1 MEVVCVRQGDKYG
14 QEYVLMLRRMVKKFL
29 NKDLICLGDDVPM
42 KSGYEGFWSKM
53 ELFSPWVNFRPCLY
67 FDLDTFIL
75 DDCTD
80 LLIETDDLWL
90 IRDFYNKDRSNSG
103 VMILP
108 TDTERIWENH
118 FKWTRNTA
126 DGDFLTTQPHRIL
139 QDRFMGITSRKVSN
153 GVKEPSRITSYHG
166 HLKPH
171 NDEGWGKE
179 IWKTWTS
186 PQFSE
191 N

>member
-14 QEYVLMLRRMVKKFL
+14 EEYVLMLRRMVKKFL
-29 NKDLICLGDDVPM
+29 GKDLICLGDDVPM

-53 ELFSPWVNFRPCLY
+53 ELFSPWVNLRPCLY

-90 IRDFYNKDRSNSG
+90 IRDFYNKERSNSG
-103 VMILP
+103 VMIIP
-108 TDTERIWENH
+108 ENVEKIWENH
-118 FKWTRNTA
+118 FNWKRNRA
-126 DGDFLTTQPHRIL
+126 DGDFLNSQPHQIL
-139 QDRFMGITSRKVSN
+139 QDRFQDITSRKVN
-153 GVKEPSRITSYHG
+153 NHPSRITCYHG

-179 IWKTWTS
+179 IWNHWTS
-186 PQFSE
+186 LPFSE